1 MYTLPLPK
9 NAISRR
15 INLEPV
21 IMTGGGR
28 AVVMQV
34 AHPSVAAGV
43 ANFSDYRTDP
53 WNRLFRTL
61 DVMFKLAFGT
71 PEQSLRQQKILAA
84 RHRRVE
90 GENELGER
98 YNAMDPAL
106 LVWVW
111 ATLVDTS
118 VLVYD
123 NVYGELR
130 PDQKERFYQEQKA
143 VAVGCHTPI
152 DAIPPNWDAFRAYWD
167 DVVANDLHVTQPAM
181 DVMRASMAPPLPRP
195 LDKLSGASTA
205 VTIYLLP
212 ESVREQFGLRLTPRM
227 ERAAKSLFSKARLA
241 RYLPQSVRH
250 APAMYQVRRKR
261 PIHVKRGTGA
271 MLLSKE
277 SPARS

>member
-21 IMTGGGR
+21 VMTGGGR
-28 AVVMQV
+28 AVLMQV

-71 PEQSLRQQKILAA
+71 PEQSKQQEKILAA
-84 RHRRVE
+84 RHRRVA

-98 YNAMDPAL
+98 YTAMDPAL

-118 VLVYD
+118 VAVYE
-123 NVYGELR
+123 NVSGPLR
-130 PDQKERFYQEQKA
+130 PDQRERFYQEQKA
-143 VAVGCHTPI
+143 VAVGCHTPV
-152 DAIPPNWDAFRAYWD
+152 DVIPANWDAFRDYWD
-167 DVVANDLHVTQPAM
+167 KVVANDLHITEPAM

-195 LDKLSGASTA
+195 FDKLSGASTA
-205 VTIYLLP
+205 VTVYLLP
-212 ESVREQFGLRLTPRM
+212 ESVREMFGLTLTPGL
-227 ERAAKSLFSKARLA
+227 ERTAKSFFSTARLG
-241 RYLPQSVRH
+241 RYVPQSIRH
-250 APAMYQVRRKR
+250 APALYQVRRKR
-261 PIHVKRGTGA
+261 PIRVKKGA
-271 MLLSKE
+271 GSLMLSRQG
-277 SPARS
+277 SAPS